1 MAVKIYSV
9 ESNVLDRSS
18 KPVFNWIACEKRA
31 LACSGKQRSNNQNAA
46 WLRFPDN
53 LHGNSSGESMARTR
67 SRDRANAPRRN
78 RQTREKRLLAQAA
91 R

>member
-1 MAVKIYSV
+1 
-9 ESNVLDRSS
+9 
-18 KPVFNWIACEKRA
+18 
-31 LACSGKQRSNNQNAA
+31 
-46 WLRFPDN
+46 
-53 LHGNSSGESMARTR
+53 MARTR